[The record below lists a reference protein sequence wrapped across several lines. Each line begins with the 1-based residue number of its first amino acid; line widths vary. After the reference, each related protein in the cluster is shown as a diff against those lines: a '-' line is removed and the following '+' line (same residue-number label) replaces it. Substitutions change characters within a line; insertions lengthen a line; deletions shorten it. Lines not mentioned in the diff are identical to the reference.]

1 MESSTQM
8 TWEDMKEENGKII
21 PFPQQIQTG
30 SDKQP
35 LSSEIVIR
43 KKGEKSH
50 KANYIREEGLIDEI
64 QSYLLHHTGK
74 YGYRNYMIFLT
85 GIETGR
91 RCGDILKLK
100 VSDVYN
106 GKDVYNIIEY
116 DEQKTNTAKD
126 FAVSEAFCKDLK
138 TYILRQG
145 LQQDDY
151 LFPTQKPNE
160 QGEYIMKVRSYYNIL
175 QRVKKELQLE
185 MRFSTHSMRKTFAR
199 HHYNDLVENRFL
211 SQLAALDMTQ
221 QLLGHK
227 SKDVTYVYLDL
238 GDDERLKAVNNKT
251 FCKGV
256 DNL

>member
-1 MESSTQM
+1 MEIAEQM
-8 TWEDMKEENGKII
+8 TWEDVEQEKKII
-21 PFPQQIQTG
+21 PFPKQIQTP
-30 SDKQP
+30 SQKQEP
-35 LSSEIVIR
+35 SAEIVVR
-43 KKGEKSH
+43 KKGEKKHS
-50 KANYIREEGLIDEI
+50 ANYIREEGLIDEI

-106 GKDVYNIIEY
+106 GKEVYNIIEY
-116 DEQKTNTAKD
+116 DEQKTSTAKD
-126 FAVSEAFCKDLK
+126 FAVSEAFCNELK
-138 TYILRQG
+138 TYILRQN
-145 LQQDDY
+145 LRQNDY

-160 QGEYIMKVRSYYNIL
+160 QGEYIMTVRSYYNIL
-175 QRVKKELQLE
+175 QRVKKDLRLE
-185 MRFSTHSMRKTFAR
+185 MRLSTHSMRKTFGR
-199 HHYNDLVENRFL
+199 HHYNDLTENQSL
-211 SQLAALDMTQ
+211 SQLAALDMMQ

-227 SKDVTYVYLDL
+227 SKDVTYIYLDL
-238 GDDERLKAVNNKT
+238 RDDERLKVVNNKT